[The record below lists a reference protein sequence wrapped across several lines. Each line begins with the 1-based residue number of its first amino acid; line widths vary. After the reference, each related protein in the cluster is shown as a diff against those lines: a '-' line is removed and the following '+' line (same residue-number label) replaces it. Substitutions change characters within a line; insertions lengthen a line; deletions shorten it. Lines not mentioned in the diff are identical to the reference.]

1 ASYDAKNY
9 LGLGGGEVVPT
20 KLVDTAEMETASD
33 DWYADFGGEGLAAMA
48 VGRLPVRSASEAAAM
63 VAKIVNYE
71 QAARPEGVLLV
82 ADDDSDGVSFEVAS
96 NELRG
101 MIQPDQAV
109 EQINR
114 GSLDAVAAKG
124 RLIDALNRGP
134 RVVNYTGHGNATFW
148 RGNLLTSGDA
158 AQLANG
164 GNLSLF
170 VMMTCLNGYFQD
182 PTDDSLSESLLR
194 AKGGAVAVW
203 ASSGMSEPG
212 TESLMDIEMFRRLLD
227 PTSGLTVGE
236 AALRAKAAVRSLDA
250 RRTFILLGDPATRL
264 R

>member
-1 ASYDAKNY
+1 
-9 LGLGGGEVVPT
+9 
-20 KLVDTAEMETASD
+20 METASD
-33 DWYADFGGEGLAAMA
+33 DWYAEMGNEGLAAMA
-48 VGRLPVRSASEAAAM
+48 VGRLPVRTATEAAAL
-63 VAKIVNYE
+63 VAKIVSYE

-82 ADDDSDGVSFEVAS
+82 SDDDSEGVSFEVAS

-101 MIQPDQAV
+101 VIQPGQQV

-114 GSLDAVAAKG
+114 GNMDAMAAKG
-124 RLIDALNRGP
+124 RLLDALNRGP
-134 RVVNYTGHGNATFW
+134 RIVNYYGHGNAGFW
-148 RGNLLTSGDA
+148 RGNLLTSADA

-182 PTDDSLSESLLR
+182 PTDESLGESLLR
-194 AKGGAVAVW
+194 AKGGAIAVW
-203 ASSGMSEPG
+203 ASTGMSEPG
-212 TESLMDIEMFRRLLD
+212 SESVMGMEMFRRLSD
-227 PTSGLTVGE
+227 QGNGLTVGD
-236 AALRAKAAVRSLDA
+236 AALQAKGAVRSLDA

>member
-1 ASYDAKNY
+1 M
-9 LGLGGGEVVPT
+9 VPA
-20 KLVDTAEMETASD
+20 KLVDTGEMETASD
-33 DWYADFGGEGLAAMA
+33 DWYGEFTGEGQTALAI
-48 VGRLPVRSASEAAAM
+48 GRLPVRSAVEAAAL
-63 VAKIVNYE
+63 VAKIINYDK
-71 QAARPEGVLLV
+71 AARPEGVLLV
-82 ADDDSDGVSFEVAS
+82 ADDDSDGVSFEAAS

-101 MIQPDQAV
+101 LIQPGQSV

-124 RLIDALNRGP
+124 RLINALSRGP
-134 RVVNYTGHGNATFW
+134 RVVNYYGHGNSTFW

-182 PTDDSLSESLLR
+182 PTDESLGESLLK
-194 AKGGAVAVW
+194 AKGGAIAVW
-203 ASSGMSEPG
+203 ASSDMSAPG
-212 TESLMDIEMFRRLLD
+212 DESLMAMEMFRRLFD
-227 PTSGLTVGE
+227 QSNAMTVGD
-236 AALRAKAAVRSLDA
+236 AALKAKGAVRNRDA

-264 R
+264 H